1 MSFWDDFKDLF
12 KTKDQLEEEKNKKL
26 QDALKKEESVT
37 NQLKQL
43 EDLYNSTLE
52 EEPDINELFPQ
63 ESGLETIEYTPKTD
77 EEITQLATDTY
88 KGKYDKKKNDL
99 TASSLEKE
107 NSLMTEASEKEAEKE
122 NELGELKSQRD
133 SLYESAKNNAVK
145 NGLSRSSIMNT
156 QLEGVDNSYKAQT
169 DNVKKIYD
177 IEMDSISNQIEIL
190 LSEREAALEALDLQ
204 YAGDVKNKIDSLT
217 EERDKLTKEYAEYNQ
232 KVLEKQK
239 DYAIEREKQIN
250 DYLEE
255 KAQQDKIKAEY
266 EKEFGYSGEKK
277 ENYEQRYKIAS
288 DFYNSLSAD
297 IAVDALK
304 ASPTMKYY
312 LGIYYD
318 TLLDNLNN
326 RKIGQKKYF

>member
-12 KTKDQLEEEKNKKL
+12 KTKEQLEEERT
-26 QDALKKEESVT
+26 QAISDALKKEEQVT
-37 NQLKQL
+37 TQLKQL
-43 EDLYNSTLE
+43 EELYNSTLE
-52 EEPDINELFPQ
+52 KEPDINELFPSD
-63 ESGLETIEYTPKTD
+63 SGLKTIEYTPKTD
-77 EEITQLATDTY
+77 EEITQLAADTY
-88 KGKYDKKKNDL
+88 KGKYDEKKNDV
-99 TASSLEKE
+99 TSSSLEKE
-107 NSLMTEASEKEAEKE
+107 NSLLTKASEKKAQKE
-122 NELGELKSQRD
+122 TELGNLKSERD
-133 SLYESAKNNAVK
+133 SAYEKTKNNAVK
-145 NGLSRSSIMNT
+145 NGLSRSSIMDT
-156 QLEGVDNSYKAQT
+156 QLEGVDSSYKAEA
-169 DNVKKIYD
+169 DSVKNAY
-177 IEMDSISNQIEIL
+177 ETELDSIANQIEIL
-190 LSEREAALEALDLQ
+190 LSERESALEALDLQ

-217 EERDKLTKEYAEYNQ
+217 KERDKLTKEYADYNQ

-239 DYAIEREKQIN
+239 DYAVEREKQIN

-255 KAQQDKIKAEY
+255 KAEQAKIKAEY

-277 ENYEQRYKIAS
+277 ENYEQRFKIAS
-288 DFYNSLSAD
+288 DFYNSLSPD

>member
-1 MSFWDDFKDLF
+1 
-12 KTKDQLEEEKNKKL
+12 
-26 QDALKKEESVT
+26 
-37 NQLKQL
+37 
-43 EDLYNSTLE
+43 
-52 EEPDINELFPQ
+52 
-63 ESGLETIEYTPKTD
+63 
-77 EEITQLATDTY
+77 
-88 KGKYDKKKNDL
+88 
-99 TASSLEKE
+99 
-107 NSLMTEASEKEAEKE
+107 
-122 NELGELKSQRD
+122 
-133 SLYESAKNNAVK
+133 
-145 NGLSRSSIMNT
+145 MNT

-169 DNVKKIYD
+169 DNVKKAYD